1 MPDDPGE
8 PDSPESPTDDER
20 SKPTQNIDAAD
31 YQQRIDRISELFS
44 SMIDTATEQAT
55 MRCPYKNRHH
65 QCTAEFGCRNQ
76 RKPQTEGDPLDCAS
90 DDKLDYRTAWE
101 SI

>member
-1 MPDDPGE
+1 VPDGPGE
-8 PDSPESPTDDER
+8 NDSPESPTGR
-20 SKPTQNIDAAD
+20 KPTQRIDPAD
-31 YQQRIDRISELFS
+31 YKERVDRMSELFS

-76 RKPQTEGDPLDCAS
+76 RKPQAEGSPLDCAS
-90 DDKLDYRTAWE
+90 DDKLDYRSAWE
-101 SI
+101 ST